1 MTPPPNRSQEQPAA
15 PAPLLQV
22 KGLSVRFP
30 IARGLLQKPLLL
42 DAVRNIDLQLGHGET
57 LSVVGES
64 GSGKSTLARAIL
76 QLIKP
81 TAGWVQLGETEL
93 TALSKSALRQNRRR
107 MQMVFQDPISSLS
120 PRRTVFQTL
129 EEPLRLHL
137 PALSAAQR
145 DAKIGE
151 LMERMGLRA
160 DMKNRYPH
168 EFSGGQAQRV
178 GIARALIL
186 EPELLVADEPVSALD
201 VSIQAQVLNL
211 LSDIKAGRNF
221 AMLFISH
228 DLSVVRHV
236 SDRLLVL
243 YRGRIME
250 TGDSERI
257 YRDPKHPYT
266 QLLIR
271 SAPTLE
277 RRAPSLAE
285 PSPAEK
291 RSGKG
296 QDKGQS
302 GKVESTPEAKP
313 SSQRQAATP
322 AGGCPFHDR
331 CPLATPECRAEE
343 PLLRSLAGRMLAC
356 HHAT

>member
-1 MTPPPNRSQEQPAA
+1 MTPPPSRSCEQPAA

-81 TAGWVQLGETEL
+81 TAGRVQLGETEL

-107 MQMVFQDPISSLS
+107 MQMIFQDPISSLS

-129 EEPLRLHL
+129 EEPIRLHL
-137 PALSAAQR
+137 PALSATQR

-243 YRGRIME
+243 YRGRVME
-250 TGDSERI
+250 TGESERI

-277 RRAPSLAE
+277 RHAP
-285 PSPAEK
+285 PRTEK
-291 RSGKG
+291 RSGKRQG
-296 QDKGQS
+296 GEVNSKPD
-302 GKVESTPEAKP
+302 AKP
-313 SSQRQAATP
+313 SNQKQAATP

>member
-1 MTPPPNRSQEQPAA
+1 
-15 PAPLLQV
+15 
-22 KGLSVRFP
+22 
-30 IARGLLQKPLLL
+30 
-42 DAVRNIDLQLGHGET
+42 
-57 LSVVGES
+57 
-64 GSGKSTLARAIL
+64 
-76 QLIKP
+76 
-81 TAGWVQLGETEL
+81 
-93 TALSKSALRQNRRR
+93 
-107 MQMVFQDPISSLS
+107 MQMIFQDPISSLS

-151 LMERMGLRA
+151 LMERIGLRA

-285 PSPAEK
+285 PSLAEPPLAKK
-291 RSGKG
+291 RS
-296 QDKGQS
+296 DKGQS
-302 GKVESTPEAKP
+302 GKVDSTPEAKP

-331 CPLATPECRAEE
+331 CSLATPECRAEE